1 MKSDEP
7 VLVVPKW
14 FLQQTIVKQ
23 FVKNVK
29 KRVSDDRFVG
39 NNDAVIAI
47 TGDPGKGKSSLMLF
61 LCKVFAGKSFS
72 LDRNVLYSPKREEIV
87 NKIIKELKPGEPVGL
102 DETIKALHKNKWFT
116 KTVRFLVDFFNI
128 CRKQRKIV
136 IFCIPRFQDLPEY
149 FRNDRI
155 FIRIHIIERG
165 YAALF
170 IRLPTPYGTG
180 GWSWDKV
187 GREWEKF
194 IKKMTSQGS
203 RPTTEHTVR
212 FFRKNDP
219 TFIGVF
225 EFPILPVEVEKAY
238 SDRVDKVKYD
248 LSLDN
253 YREAPGKRA
262 AEHSKR
268 ITLILKKLKERGI
281 ITKQKDLAELAGLSQ
296 PTISMLLNRDEL

>member
-1 MKSDEP
+1 MNDEP
-7 VLVVPKW
+7 EFNVPKW
-14 FLQQTIVKQ
+14 FLEQKIVRD
-23 FVKNVK
+23 FIRNIR

-39 NNDAVIAI
+39 NTDAVITI
-47 TGDPGKGKSSLMLF
+47 TGDPGLGKSSLMLLF
-61 LCKVFAGKSFS
+61 CRIFARDKFS

-87 NKIIKELKPGEPVGL
+87 GKIIKELRPGEPVGL

-116 KTVRFLVDFFNI
+116 KQVRFLVDFFNI

-165 YAALF
+165 LAALF

-180 GWSWDKV
+180 GWLWDKV

-194 IKKMTSQGS
+194 LKTKARQGS
-203 RPTTEHTVR
+203 RPSTEEILH
-212 FFRKNDP
+212 FFEKKDP
-219 TFIGVF
+219 TFIGTF
-225 EFPILPVEVEKAY
+225 EFPILPQEVEKAY
-238 SDRVDKVKYD
+238 AERVDKVKYD

-253 YREAPGKRA
+253 YQEAPGKRA

-268 ITLILKKLKERGI
+268 IGHILKQLKERGLVK
-281 ITKQKDLAELAGLSQ
+281 TQKELADLAGLSQ
-296 PTISMLLNRDEL
+296 PTVSMLLRRDEL